1 MQQME
6 RAMTNLLFLPSTRM
20 LAKVYDH
27 ARHGYARGGKSLS
40 STRHAALVVIPL
52 LLVVL
57 AGEAWGCPTCKDGVI
72 ASDDAASNVA
82 RGYFY
87 SILLMLAMPF
97 TLASCFGLYVW
108 REYRRQQRAGVFD
121 QVPGLA
127 TAAMP
132 RATTAGAS
140 VPTSGT
146 PVAVGSHAS

>member
-1 MQQME
+1 MIDLP
-6 RAMTNLLFLPSTRM
+6 TLPSARM
-20 LAKVYDH
+20 LATLHIPVHRGCRRVVKVVWS
-27 ARHGYARGGKSLS
+27 A
-40 STRHAALVVIPL
+40 RHAAFVVIPL
-52 LLVVL
+52 LLVFS

-108 REYRRQQRAGVFD
+108 REYRRQQRAGVYD
-121 QVPGLA
+121 RVPGLA
-127 TAAMP
+127 TAAAA
-132 RATTAGAS
+132 RATAAGAAAA
-140 VPTSGT
+140 TAAT